1 MKKTVYVD
9 SEEFSDFLAGK
20 TLVLRLWTLENMAY
34 INGVE
39 PGKKPKIKKL
49 AFKAFEKGK

>member
-9 SEEFSDFLAGK
+9 TEEFSDFMEGK
-20 TLVLRLWTLENMAY
+20 TPVLRLWTLENMAY

-49 AFKAFEKGK
+49 TFRAFEKGK